1 MNIYVSKD
9 QVAIKYL
16 KGLHFHIQDEM
27 AMLKLHSVCDFFLY
41 LLEAE
46 ENHDNK
52 SKGKMIDRKVITPHF
67 RVKRNI
73 SRLT

>member
-1 MNIYVSKD
+1 MNIHVSKD

-16 KGLHFHIQDEM
+16 KGMHFHIHDEM

-41 LLEAE
+41 VLEVD
-46 ENHDNK
+46 ENHNK

-67 RVKRNI
+67 KVKRNI